1 VDPADKSQTER
12 LSVKPA
18 TLQNIFD
25 VFLKTRERQGAPSAS
40 AAPST
45 SAPSHAAA
53 TPNVP
58 VASAEDKAAAD
69 ALKAEGNAHMTAKR
83 YDQAIDAYTRAIGKD
98 GSNAVFYSNRAAA
111 HISLGDY
118 PSAASDAETAIE
130 LDPSFVRAYSRLG

>member
-1 VDPADKSQTER
+1 VDPADKAQNER

-45 SAPSHAAA
+45 SAA
-53 TPNVP
+53 TTNAPI
-58 VASAEDKAAAD
+58 ASAEDKAAAD

-118 PSAASDAETAIE
+118 PSAASDAEKAIE